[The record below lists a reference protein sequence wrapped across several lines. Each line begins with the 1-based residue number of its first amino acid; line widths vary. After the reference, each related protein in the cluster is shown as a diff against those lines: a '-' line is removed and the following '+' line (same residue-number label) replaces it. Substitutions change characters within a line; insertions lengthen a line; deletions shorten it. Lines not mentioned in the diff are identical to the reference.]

1 MLAVWCYA
9 VAAVVSLWNPSV
21 SASIWLIS
29 LLLIYVL
36 IAGIGLLIQ
45 RFCGKYR
52 SLLVKTKGPDRS
64 DIVRF
69 AFTFGR
75 LAQIHLH
82 NFHTKVRGTEYQI
95 DSSAEPCQNQLNRV
109 PRIAIY

>member
-1 MLAVWCYA
+1 VWLFA
-9 VAAVVSLWNPSV
+9 
-21 SASIWLIS
+21 
-29 LLLIYVL
+29 LLLVDVL

-45 RFCGKYR
+45 QFCLKYQ
-52 SLLVKTKGPDRS
+52 SLLVKNKGPDRS

-75 LAQIHLH
+75 LAQLHLH
-82 NFHTKVRGTEYQI
+82 NFHTKVRGTDYQI
-95 DSSAEPCQNQLNRV
+95 DSSAEPIQNQLNRV